1 MGLKLLPPEA
11 DLETKQVLRQT
22 ARAHRTLGELK
33 GLAQTMPNKNILVNA
48 VMVSEAKDSSAIEN
62 IITTHDELFNA
73 LAQTGYPNPAAK
85 EVAANRNA
93 LWKGYGQVTKRELL
107 TINMMIDIQATIEPN
122 KAGIR
127 KIPGANLVNDATG
140 EVVYTPPSGEQ
151 VILEL
156 LSNLEKYIND
166 DRDTIDHL
174 IKLAVIHYQFECIH
188 PFSDGN
194 GRTGRIINLLYLVL
208 KELLDSPI
216 LYLSRY
222 IIRTKAAYY
231 RLLQEVTATGQWE
244 DWILYILEG
253 VEQTSIE
260 TMELIKRINYTV
272 DAVSADI
279 KQRLPKIYSKELVD
293 LLFFELYTKRV
304 YIERGLG
311 VTRITATSYLKSLE
325 KEGFL
330 KAEKVGREILYR
342 NPALMKVIRTA
353 AEET

>member
-1 MGLKLLPPEA
+1 MELKLLPPEA
-11 DLETKQVLRQT
+11 DLETKQVLRQA
-22 ARAHRTLGELK
+22 ARAHRALGELK
-33 GLAQTMPNKNILVNA
+33 GLAETMPNKNILVNA
-48 VMVSEAKDSSAIEN
+48 VMVNEAKDSSEIEN

-73 LAQTGYPNPAAK
+73 LAQTSYPNPAAK

-93 LWKGYGQVTKRELL
+93 LWKGYEQVKQREML

-127 KIPGANLVNDATG
+127 KIPGTNLVNDATG

-151 VILEL
+151 LILEL
-156 LSNLEKYIND
+156 LSNLEKYINE
-166 DRDTIDHL
+166 DRDTIDYL

-194 GRTGRIINLLYLVL
+194 GRTGRIINVLYLVL
-208 KELLDSPI
+208 KGLLDSPI

-231 RLLQEVTATGQWE
+231 RLLQEVTTTGRWE

-253 VEQTSIE
+253 VEQTSME
-260 TMELIKRINYTV
+260 TMELIKRINNTV
-272 DAVSADI
+272 EAISADI

-304 YIERGLG
+304 YIEKGLG
-311 VTRITATSYLKSLE
+311 VSRITATSYLKSLE

-342 NPALMKVIRTA
+342 NPALMKVVRA
-353 AEET
+353 VAEEK